1 MQSTQTGARPWHIEL
16 DSKPDFD
23 QAVERIYAWYEQQ
36 MIDRPPVRFTRH
48 NEEYEAADDVWLD
61 SWRGLKDKWFD
72 ETYQIERFMLQVRG
86 KRYLGETFPVY
97 WPNLGPSIFAA
108 YYGCPLEFGEV
119 TSWTTPILDDYSK
132 AVTLDRQNEYLLKI
146 ESLTRAA
153 LEMAPGRF
161 IVGYTDMH
169 AGLDWVAALRG
180 TERLCLDLIDNPD
193 PILPLIRQV
202 TADFLQTWDHY
213 DAILKAA
220 GQPSITWMG
229 IPSFGKLH
237 IPSCDFASLIS
248 TPQFRDYSLP
258 AIYEEVQPMT
268 HNIFHVDGRG
278 VARHLDLILELP
290 NVQAIQWVQGVG
302 RDQAIMQWVPLI
314 RRIQAAGKSVVVDL
328 DPSELEDF
336 MAAVRPEGILLTMAT
351 DEEEQERAILKRV
364 AKW

>member
-1 MQSTQTGARPWHIEL
+1 
-16 DSKPDFD
+16 
-23 QAVERIYAWYEQQ
+23 
-36 MIDRPPVRFTRH
+36 
-48 NEEYEAADDVWLD
+48 
-61 SWRGLKDKWFD
+61 
-72 ETYQIERFMLQVRG
+72 
-86 KRYLGETFPVY
+86 
-97 WPNLGPSIFAA
+97 
-108 YYGCPLEFGEV
+108 
-119 TSWTTPILDDYSK
+119 
-132 AVTLDRQNEYLLKI
+132 
-146 ESLTRAA
+146 
-153 LEMAPGRF
+153 
-161 IVGYTDMH
+161 VGYTDLH

-202 TADFLQTWDHY
+202 TTDFLQMFDHY

-248 TPQFRDYSLP
+248 TPQFRDYSYP
-258 AIYEEVQPMT
+258 AIYEEVQHMT

-290 NVQAIQWVQGVG
+290 NTQAIQWVQGVG

-336 MAAVRPEGILLTMAT
+336 IAAVRPEGILLTMAT
-351 DEEEQERAILKRV
+351 ETEAQERAILERM